1 MLRSLLPDAIVNQI
15 LSIPLNIN
23 ENDQILFKTATNGPF
38 SIKEV
43 WNDFRI
49 IKESSRIF
57 ANIWHNNIPMSYSIL
72 TWRCLKGF
80 LPVDVRLLSKGF
92 SMPSKCHCC
101 ADIENIKHV
110 FLFGKIAQ
118 KVWRYYALLVNK
130 LVPDLNSSDQVTV
143 LSVLTE
149 WMSNV
154 RGNVLNLLPI
164 FILLL
169 LWKPKNEAKHD
180 GIKMK
185 DTVIITNI
193 NHRLFQS
200 FNAKLITTNDMSSC
214 QDLCVKLGINI
225 HFEDVTRRERIVRW
239 LKPKAPAIKLNSD
252 GSVDR
257 FSTGF
262 GGIIRDS
269 FGEVIV
275 AYASPLSPC
284 MVIFAELMGLLYP
297 SQRLMLLVFLGMYF
311 EIGMAVVQLKFKVLG
326 MYFEIGMAV
335 VQLNVKVWLWLGFHR
350 YISLGAYLCARPILF
365 EQVGTLKNCKKS
377 QVTMPNGVWGVP
389 PSNKGDSVQGLSG
402 SSSPA
407 SRSFRDVL
415 TGTSSSLNP
424 VISFSKSTVKGV
436 PALLMSEDDIL
447 KLASPYQFTL
457 VGKFTATANR
467 SRPSVARVLVEIDIT
482 KKHPKEIWI
491 GSDKCGYLQKVDYE
505 KVLDFCLHCKIHGH
519 AIQECFVAHPHLK
532 KQSEGIPKKV
542 DLVVEGITKQG
553 NLDMLEGQD
562 ATHPNFK
569 PYNKEV
575 DTESTMLEAHINTYA
590 VLEKDLEDNN
600 GDIRVEDELHQN
612 VSSGNAEDD
621 MAENKD
627 EEFSRP
633 SSNSKDGDKHCD
645 ISKKCNNADSTSKEP
660 CITKD
665 SGKDV
670 NLMEKDDD
678 DMAGKVDGM
687 EEGEIGSLEIVLLID
702 NLSDLNDEEVSIP
715 NYKRKNVEEEIFVQS
730 FSIDIISDFPQVVH
744 VNVNFNH
751 ISVYASFVYASCTR
765 TGRKILW
772 ELLHDFCSTISAPWL
787 VGGDFNCI
795 TNNSERI
802 GGNSPH
808 LLAMEDFNDMILNC
822 NLHDIGFLGNNFTWN
837 RGTMWQR
844 LDRIL
849 FNDRWISTFHNTHIE
864 HLSRTLSD
872 HSPLLLNVSTNSNA
886 VSQPFR
892 FQNMWLLDDRLENII
907 RCNWDAP
914 LHPNDNVIGMNRL
927 WFKLKRLKQPLRW
940 WNKNIFKN
948 IFSNIKL
955 AENEV
960 DKADRMYMS
969 HSTDINLSALN
980 NAKNLLANLQEK
992 EEAFWKQKASV
1003 KFLVEGDRNTSY
1015 FHNIANH
1022 NKISRNIHKLIT
1034 PDGEEISNQDLIA
1047 ASGSNFF
1054 ENIFNSNFLPNLNT
1068 DFYFM
1073 PSLITNDDNLAL
1085 NRIPNEEEILISIK
1099 DMNTDSVAG
1108 PDGFTNKFFQK
1119 FWPILKNDIINAVKD
1134 FFEGNPMPKFF
1145 TSTTIVLIPK
1155 TVGAT
1160 YWNEFRPISLCT
1172 FFNKLIS
1179 KILVSRMAVF
1189 LPKIISLE
1197 QTGFVK
1203 GRSIFDNVLLAQE
1216 IIHDLNAKISGGN
1229 VIFKM
1234 DISKAYDNL
1243 NWKFLYKI
1251 MHLFGFNSQYTNLIK
1266 HCIENSYFSV
1276 LINGK
1281 AQGFFKSSN
1290 GIRQGDPLSPALFII
1305 AAEFLSRASGLT
1317 FNYTKCAFIPAK
1329 TISATR
1335 IGNISRRFGIHAT
1348 VLPIKYLGVPLYKGK
1363 KRKKGLVI
1371 VSKCQCCYHFVNIN
1385 HVFINGPIAIRV
1397 WNYFDNI
1404 FKVMVDGYYESFT
1417 SIIKDW
1423 IIPIKGHIRNTIP
1436 VLICWYLWA
1445 SRNDSKHNN
1454 IRMDAMNIISK
1465 VKNKVIQ
1472 LYNANLI
1479 KPSSFKNHYNAA
1491 SAFGLVISN
1500 RKIKSREKLIYWK
1513 RPVID
1518 YFKLNTDGSYNSV
1531 TAGCAGII
1539 RDHNGKIVVAFA
1551 GPSSGTYAIT
1561 AEIDSLNFGVKLCQ
1575 SLGFTNIWIEVDA
1588 LLLIQYISGNSSYN
1602 PTNFYKIR
1610 EIKLA
1615 LSGMNYSISHIL
1627 REGNAVADA
1636 LAKLGC
1642 NLDCFY
1648 HFNDASIPRNIK
1660 GLINLDRMGL
1670 PYMRS
1675 C

>member
-1 MLRSLLPDAIVNQI
+1 
-15 LSIPLNIN
+15 
-23 ENDQILFKTATNGPF
+23 
-38 SIKEV
+38 
-43 WNDFRI
+43 
-49 IKESSRIF
+49 
-57 ANIWHNNIPMSYSIL
+57 
-72 TWRCLKGF
+72 
-80 LPVDVRLLSKGF
+80 
-92 SMPSKCHCC
+92 
-101 ADIENIKHV
+101 
-110 FLFGKIAQ
+110 
-118 KVWRYYALLVNK
+118 
-130 LVPDLNSSDQVTV
+130 
-143 LSVLTE
+143 
-149 WMSNV
+149 
-154 RGNVLNLLPI
+154 
-164 FILLL
+164 
-169 LWKPKNEAKHD
+169 
-180 GIKMK
+180 
-185 DTVIITNI
+185 
-193 NHRLFQS
+193 
-200 FNAKLITTNDMSSC
+200 
-214 QDLCVKLGINI
+214 
-225 HFEDVTRRERIVRW
+225 
-239 LKPKAPAIKLNSD
+239 
-252 GSVDR
+252 
-257 FSTGF
+257 
-262 GGIIRDS
+262 
-269 FGEVIV
+269 
-275 AYASPLSPC
+275 
-284 MVIFAELMGLLYP
+284 
-297 SQRLMLLVFLGMYF
+297 
-311 EIGMAVVQLKFKVLG
+311 
-326 MYFEIGMAV
+326 
-335 VQLNVKVWLWLGFHR
+335 
-350 YISLGAYLCARPILF
+350 
-365 EQVGTLKNCKKS
+365 
-377 QVTMPNGVWGVP
+377 
-389 PSNKGDSVQGLSG
+389 
-402 SSSPA
+402 
-407 SRSFRDVL
+407 
-415 TGTSSSLNP
+415 
-424 VISFSKSTVKGV
+424 
-436 PALLMSEDDIL
+436 
-447 KLASPYQFTL
+447 
-457 VGKFTATANR
+457 
-467 SRPSVARVLVEIDIT
+467 
-482 KKHPKEIWI
+482 
-491 GSDKCGYLQKVDYE
+491 
-505 KVLDFCLHCKIHGH
+505 
-519 AIQECFVAHPHLK
+519 
-532 KQSEGIPKKV
+532 
-542 DLVVEGITKQG
+542 
-553 NLDMLEGQD
+553 
-562 ATHPNFK
+562 
-569 PYNKEV
+569 
-575 DTESTMLEAHINTYA
+575 
-590 VLEKDLEDNN
+590 
-600 GDIRVEDELHQN
+600 
-612 VSSGNAEDD
+612 
-621 MAENKD
+621 
-627 EEFSRP
+627 
-633 SSNSKDGDKHCD
+633 
-645 ISKKCNNADSTSKEP
+645 
-660 CITKD
+660 
-665 SGKDV
+665 
-670 NLMEKDDD
+670 
-678 DMAGKVDGM
+678 
-687 EEGEIGSLEIVLLID
+687 
-702 NLSDLNDEEVSIP
+702 
-715 NYKRKNVEEEIFVQS
+715 
-730 FSIDIISDFPQVVH
+730 
-744 VNVNFNH
+744 
-751 ISVYASFVYASCTR
+751 
-765 TGRKILW
+765 
-772 ELLHDFCSTISAPWL
+772 
-787 VGGDFNCI
+787 
-795 TNNSERI
+795 
-802 GGNSPH
+802 
-808 LLAMEDFNDMILNC
+808 MEDFNDMILNC

-914 LHPNDNVIGMNRL
+914 LHPNDDVIGMNRL

-1054 ENIFNSNFLPNLNT
+1054 ESIFNSNFLPNLNT

-1216 IIHDLNAKISGGN
+1216 MIHDLNAKISGGN

-1305 AAEFLSRASGLT
+1305 AAEFLSRGIKNLFSCHPKLYYKTIGGVAITHLSFADDFILFSNGSMKMLKFLFNFLNIFQQASGLT

-1363 KRKKGLVI
+1363 KRSHLFDNIFMNIQNKLSSWAYNFLSYGGRMVLIKHVLCSIPIYLMHTISPTNYICNKMETIFNKFLWGCKGDKRSIIWSSWSNCAGIKEEGRLGFRTFADMTKTFSHKLWFSFRSNNSLWANFMNVKYCSHYHPLSCSYKPGDSANWKRLCKIKWEAEEFIQWGLGAGNIYFWQDKWLGNFSIDNILNTHSISKMQVKDFFTFDNWNLNLLAEVIPASIIELISKISIHRNIDDCILFNKAPNGKFNTKIVWFSVKQNLPINNIYKFYWHDNIPLTYSFLFWRIIFNYLPVDSLLRKKGLVI
-1371 VSKCQCCYHFVNIN
+1371 VSKCQCCYHFENIN

-1465 VKNKVIQ
+1465 FKNKVIQ

-1531 TAGCAGII
+1531 TAGCGGII

-1588 LLLIQYISGNSSYN
+1588 LLLIHYISGNSSYN